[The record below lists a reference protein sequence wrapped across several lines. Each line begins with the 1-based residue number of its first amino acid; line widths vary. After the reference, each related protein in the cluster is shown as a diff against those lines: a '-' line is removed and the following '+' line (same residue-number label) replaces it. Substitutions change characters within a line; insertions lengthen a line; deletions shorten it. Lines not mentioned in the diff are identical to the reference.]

1 MAEDDKI
8 KVLQQDMHMIKNML
22 AEVVIYMKNAEAEV
36 PESMRR
42 FMNYFHDV
50 RDIRY
55 MHEESGHPVPFW
67 IDREIERLFDRYRQL
82 LEKQNGEDGAFA
94 KVRREMATDPENRY
108 DHTRLLVKPKE
119 KKDEARTS
127 DPLGSVGSEARA
139 DTARDLGVSSGPTGS
154 NGPVSKASTV

>member
-8 KVLQQDMHMIKNML
+8 KVMQQDMHMVKNML
-22 AEVVIYMKNAEAEV
+22 AEVVIYMKGAEAEV

-55 MHEESGHPVPFW
+55 MHEESGMPVPLW

-82 LEKQNGEDGAFA
+82 LEKQNSEDGAFA
-94 KVRREMATDPENRY
+94 KVRREMASDPENRY

-119 KKDEARTS
+119 LKHEARTG
-127 DPLGSVGSEARA
+127 DNVETGRSEAGA
-139 DTARDLGVSSGPTGS
+139 DRPRDLGVSGGAAGP
-154 NGPVSKASTV
+154 NGPVPKAPAV